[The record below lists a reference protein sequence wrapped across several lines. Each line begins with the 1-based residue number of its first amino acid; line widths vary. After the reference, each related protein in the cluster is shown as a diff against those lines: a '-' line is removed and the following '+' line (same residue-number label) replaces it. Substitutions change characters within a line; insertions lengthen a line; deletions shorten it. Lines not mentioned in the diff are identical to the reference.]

1 MTVKKE
7 DVLIIDGEL
16 GFWKV
21 KSDLKVDLS
30 RREGPYYYGYALVE
44 VCSGSSKICEALCP
58 SLDADAP
65 GGDWSLSQRDI
76 GETSE
81 LVFIHPTLADILG
94 LDFFHH
100 VNYMW
105 DFIGNLKK
113 ALYKPIPSGVTAP
126 ELHDFMTRNKFT
138 IDDLTEIVNFGELEE
153 CYKLYAE

>member
-44 VCSGSSKICEALCP
+44 VCRGSSKICEALCP
-58 SLDADAP
+58 GLNADAP
-65 GGDWSLSQRDI
+65 GSDWSLSQSDI
-76 GETSE
+76 GEASE

-94 LDFFHH
+94 ADARRP
-100 VNYMW
+100 VGYMW
-105 DFIGNLKK
+105 DFIRNLRK
-113 ALYKPIPSGVTAP
+113 ALYKPIPSGMNP
-126 ELHDFMTRNKFT
+126 KELHEFMTDNRLT
-138 IDDLTEIVNFGELEE
+138 IDDLTNVVNFGELEE
-153 CYKLYAE
+153 AYAE